1 MKWGGWE
8 EALTIETEA
17 TSMGQFSHMPVH
29 CSPARTS
36 RSSCLM
42 WGWKYTAGAAACLW
56 WAWVR
61 VSWCLCTNRNCV
73 TAGLCVLTS
82 HLPHPQHWSRNL
94 CCALYEVTVSTVT
107 RWSFSPAVTSSACPC
122 TRACTHYTDTQAHQR
137 GLGQITC
144 REVPIVHDSWPHLPT
159 VAIIPGTFVKEQRL
173 VCFAVGPEN
182 SASLLQI
189 LLCLYLVL
197 SLAHSFWLNKVSSFP
212 VSWSLITRAWRLFAS
227 RLCME
232 WKEEHIGGGL
242 AILEMFP
249 HFYHTRGKLSSV
261 QRGPRFSF

>member
-8 EALTIETEA
+8 EALTIDTEA

-159 VAIIPGTFVKEQRL
+159 VAIIPGTFGVISKSTNPVWL
-173 VCFAVGPEN
+173 VWDFVF
-182 SASLLQI
+182 LFLFFYFYLKQI
-189 LLCLYLVL
+189 WVLV
-197 SLAHSFWLNKVSSFP
+197 FKNCWFV
-212 VSWSLITRAWRLFAS
+212 LI
-227 RLCME
+227 
-232 WKEEHIGGGL
+232 
-242 AILEMFP
+242 
-249 HFYHTRGKLSSV
+249 
-261 QRGPRFSF
+261 